1 MNKLL
6 VLLLILNLSSAFA
19 KKAKEKDCVDPIP
32 GGLGDVASKVATLAE
47 RQAPLSK
54 RSYITPEE
62 YRKFTSRELAE
73 KLMQKIHLGCDEQRG
88 EKTGPTI
95 GDQSDIM
102 MYVPS
107 GVLDSVAKY
116 GFQNQHVTRTSKGCN
131 CRENRWGQENILSGT
146 LHSYGSKAKD
156 VLPKYSALNVRNKE
170 FYYSA
175 GSGAASEYGDVIFV
189 FKEEVKKRSSWTQAD
204 SLGAGPFR
212 GSPLVNTFGFKEKQ
226 PAKFKCGGYCE
237 TQIWGELDLSDVAYA
252 IVNTINVPEALKKN
266 GIATYLKEKAESST
280 GIKKGTL
287 LIAGN
292 PSLTKRPPLDT
303 VAPTSAVEKRVWEHQ
318 KISKLSFI
326 DLKTKYE
333 KETDQESKWE
343 ILGEIILKKDP
354 AVKEFLMGPKI
365 LNIYDSIQRNQ
376 IYVGLSQFHNDK
388 KVVDF
393 LFSQL
398 EKNRDVELIKILTDD
413 PFKKNKE
420 LQDKIDAYLK
430 KMFAK
435 PEDYKP
441 KPLCTIWD
449 GK

>member
-19 KKAKEKDCVDPIP
+19 KKAKEKDCVDPVP

-62 YRKFTSRELAE
+62 YRKFTSREIGE
-73 KLMQKIHLGCDEQRG
+73 KLIQKIHQACDEQRG

-116 GFQNQHVTRTSKGCN
+116 GFQNQHITRTTKGCN
-131 CRENRWGQENILSGT
+131 CREMRWSQENILSGT
-146 LHSYGSKAKD
+146 LHSYSSKAKD
-156 VLPKYSALNVRNKE
+156 VLPKYSALNVRNKD
-170 FYYSA
+170 FFSYA
-175 GSGAASEYGDVIFV
+175 GSGSANEYGDVIFV
-189 FKEEVKKRSSWTQAD
+189 FKEDVKKRSSWTRTD
-204 SLGAGPFR
+204 SLGASPFR
-212 GSPLVNTFGFKEKQ
+212 GSNVVSTFGFKEKQ
-226 PAKFKCGGYCE
+226 PANFKCAGYCE
-237 TQIWGELDLSDVAYA
+237 TQIWGELDLSDVEYA
-252 IVNTINVPEALKKN
+252 IVNTNTVPEALKKS
-266 GIATYLKEKAESST
+266 GIATYLKENAESST
-280 GIKKGTL
+280 GVKKGTL

-292 PSLTKRPPLDT
+292 PSLAKRPPLGI

-318 KISKLSFI
+318 KISKLSFL

-343 ILGEIILKKDP
+343 ILGEIVLRKGL
-354 AVKEFLMGPKI
+354 AVKEFLMSPAI
-365 LNIYDSIQRNQ
+365 LNIYDDIPKRQ
-376 IYVGLSQFHNDK
+376 IYVGLSQFHDDK

-393 LFSQL
+393 LLSQL
-398 EKNRDVELIKILTDD
+398 ENNYDVELKNILTDD
-413 PFKKNKE
+413 PFNKNKD
-420 LQDKIDAYLK
+420 LQDKIKSIMK
-430 KMFAK
+430 KMGVK
-435 PEDYKP
+435 PEDYQP
-441 KPLCTIWD
+441 KSLCTTWD